1 MLGLSNLLLFIEF
14 FMGRGTQL
22 AYASYMDDPNFFSGQ
37 FLLATPGMADPRF
50 ARSIIA
56 ICSHDEHGALGINIG
71 ATSADISFHGIL
83 DQFDIEPENIEDRD
97 IFAGGPVEM
106 HRGFI
111 LHSLDFNLSDTLQVG
126 DRWGLSS
133 SLDILRAIAKDRG
146 PKKWI
151 AALGYSGWG
160 EGQLEFE
167 LTQNGW
173 SITAGEPEW
182 LYETNAEDKW
192 EMAWQAQGIDP
203 NMLSGQFGS
212 A

>member
-1 MLGLSNLLLFIEF
+1 
-14 FMGRGTQL
+14 MGRTSQVT
-22 AYASYMDDPNFFSGQ
+22 YAVTMEDAVYFSGQ

-50 ARSIIA
+50 SRSIIA

-71 ATSADISFHGIL
+71 EISTDISFHGIL
-83 DQFDIEPENIEDRD
+83 EQFDIEPDELDDRNV
-97 IFAGGPVEM
+97 FVGGPVEV

-133 SLDILRAIAKDRG
+133 SLDILGAIAKDRG

-160 EGQLEFE
+160 AGQLEHE

-173 SITAGEPEW
+173 SVTPGEAEW
-182 LYETNAEDKW
+182 LYETRAKDKW
-192 EMAWQAQGIDP
+192 EMAWQSQGIDP
-203 NMLSGQFGS
+203 NKLSGQFGS